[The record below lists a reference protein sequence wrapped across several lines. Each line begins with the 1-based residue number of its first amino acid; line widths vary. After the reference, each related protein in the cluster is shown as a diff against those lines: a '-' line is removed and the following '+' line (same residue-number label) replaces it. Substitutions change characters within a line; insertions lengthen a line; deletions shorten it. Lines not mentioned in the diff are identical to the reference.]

1 MVIFGGTGDLTHRK
15 LMPALYNLLYSEML
29 PDNFAIVSVGRR
41 DKTDEVYRNEVYESI
56 KSYSHFK
63 IEDEI
68 WCKLAEKIFY
78 REFDFSDTDGY
89 HALKDFL
96 DNIDQKFNS
105 KGNRIFYLAVAPEYF
120 EPIVEKLDQNNM
132 VDNENSWQRV
142 MIEKPFGRDLSS
154 AEYLNKK
161 ITSVFSEKN
170 IYRIDHYLGKEM
182 LQNISAIR
190 FANILFEPVWN
201 SRYIDNIQI
210 SSMET
215 VGVETRGGY
224 YEKAGALRD
233 MVQNHILQLLTL
245 TTMEPPV
252 SLDAE
257 AVRDEKVKV
266 LRSLESLTPE
276 LIKSNVVRG
285 QYGEGLKDGK
295 IMKAYRQEERVSQ
308 QSDTETY
315 FAMKINIENFR
326 WAGTPIYIRT
336 GKRMPNKY
344 TEIIVQFKKLPGI
357 LYFKEHGK
365 LEPNLLIIRIQP
377 SEGVSLRFNA
387 KKPGTVSTIIPVQMD
402 FSQNCQI
409 GNNSPEAY
417 ERLLYDA
424 IRGDSTLFTRWDE
437 VEYSWRFVDRIMQ
450 AWEYEHPHFPNYNS
464 DTWGPREADQLLAR
478 DGKIWWNL

>member
-1 MVIFGGTGDLTHRK
+1 MD
-15 LMPALYNLLYSEML
+15 
-29 PDNFAIVSVGRR
+29 
-41 DKTDEVYRNEVYESI
+41 YR
-56 KSYSHFK
+56 
-63 IEDEI
+63 
-68 WCKLAEKIFY
+68 
-78 REFDFSDTDGY
+78 FDT
-89 HALKDFL
+89 
-96 DNIDQKFNS
+96 N
-105 KGNRIFYLAVAPEYF
+105 GNRIFYLAVAPEYF
-120 EPIVEKLDQNNM
+120 EPIVEKLNQNHM
-132 VDNENSWQRV
+132 VENEKSWQRA
-142 MIEKPFGRDLSS
+142 MIEKPFGRDLRS
-154 AEYLNKK
+154 AEYLNTK

-182 LQNISAIR
+182 LQNITAIR

-224 YEKAGALRD
+224 YEMAGALRD
-233 MVQNHILQLLTL
+233 MVQNHILQLMTL

-257 AVRDEKVKV
+257 SVRDEKVKV

-276 LIKSNVVRG
+276 LIKSNVIRG
-285 QYGEGLKDGK
+285 QYGEGSMNGNSL
-295 IMKAYRQEERVSQ
+295 KAYRDEERVSP
-308 QSDTETY
+308 QSEIETY
-315 FAMKINIENFR
+315 FAMKVNIENFR

-344 TEIIVQFKKLPGI
+344 TEIIVQFKQLPGV

-365 LEPNLLIIRIQP
+365 LEPNLLVIRIQP

-387 KKPGTVSTIIPVQMD
+387 KKPGTGSTIIPVQMD
-402 FSQNCQI
+402 FCQNCQI

-417 ERLLYDA
+417 GRLLFDA

-437 VEYSWRFVDRIMQ
+437 VEYSWRFVDKIME
-450 AWEYEHPHFPNYNS
+450 AWGREHPHFPNYNS
-464 DTWGPREADQLLAR
+464 GTWGPRGSDQLLAR
-478 DGKIWWNL
+478 DGRIWWNL